1 MWRLG
6 FHGRGRIWDVQES
19 EAGETERERNHV
31 RQHTQRRR
39 PGTILDEGLSIHLSS
54 LWPLL
59 TPEESCRSAPV
70 LGHASST
77 SSFSKCFHAAT
88 TTKLPQRLSLSGRD
102 RDGQYIMGLSFFS
115 CIFEQRVLTY
125 FTAATAFLHPRWL
138 TAEICLYPYVSRPL
152 RMFAACLDHSS
163 NVFVHNQFAKAN
175 TFKRGHNRC
184 LDYVQR

>member
-1 MWRLG
+1 MWRLS
-6 FHGRGRIWDVQES
+6 R
-19 EAGETERERNHV
+19 ERENMRCTGERGGRDRKGEKSCKTTHSEEKA
-31 RQHTQRRR
+31 RDYFRWRSLH
-39 PGTILDEGLSIHLSS
+39 SS
-54 LWPLL
+54 LFIVA
-59 TPEESCRSAPV
+59 TTDTRRIMQVSAV

-102 RDGQYIMGLSFFS
+102 RDGQYIMGLSFLS

-152 RMFAACLDHSS
+152 RMFAACLDDFHVSLS
-163 NVFVHNQFAKAN
+163 GLVFLQTLSPRICVCTQPICKS
-175 TFKRGHNRC
+175 
-184 LDYVQR
+184 